1 MTESKISGLK
11 SSRGKRMAWMGVGT
25 KEKIV
30 AIEAAKR
37 KPERGGKRGRLTNAI
52 ISKQSP
58 PSIASQTTEE
68 RSGPPISQKQ
78 HRRPSRS
85 APAKFPTLDWL
96 KTASLTSY

>member
-1 MTESKISGLK
+1 
-11 SSRGKRMAWMGVGT
+11 MAWRERERGGVGVGT

-30 AIEAAKR
+30 ATEAAKR

-58 PSIASQTTEE
+58 PSIASQTAEE

-78 HRRPSRS
+78 PSK
-85 APAKFPTLDWL
+85 A
-96 KTASLTSY
+96 